1 MQLAVKRW
9 RSRVEHLD
17 HIPIVDQEIGSFC
30 RPYLKEVMSELPSPT
45 GADANLPRGEYGS
58 V

>member
-1 MQLAVKRW
+1 M
-9 RSRVEHLD
+9 EHLD